1 MNIARSVTG
10 NVWIGMVFRLILAA
24 VLIYAGVAKVFEPDG
39 ARNAI
44 LAYRIFDANIAS
56 VLGWALPIGEI
67 IIGLLLLVGLF
78 VRWAG
83 LATALLMIGF
93 VVGIASVW
101 MRGYNIDCGCF
112 GGGGD
117 ITGEGKNWR
126 YLSEILR
133 DLLFTG
139 MGVWLIAWPMTA
151 LGLERTPV
159 EAARRV
165 VSEDDDAT
173 IEALDVPETNTNQGE
188 QQYV

>member
-1 MNIARSVTG
+1 MSAARSLAG
-10 NVWIGMVFRLILAA
+10 NAWVGLALRLILAA
-24 VLIYAGVAKVFEPDG
+24 VLIYAGVIKVFEPDG

-44 LAYRIFDANIAS
+44 LAYRIFDADLAT

-83 LATALLMIGF
+83 LATALLMTAF
-93 VVGIASVW
+93 VIGIASVW

-117 ITGEGKNWR
+117 ITGEGKDWR
-126 YLSEILR
+126 YASEILR

-139 MGVWLIAWPMTA
+139 MGVWLVAWPVTA
-151 LGLERTPV
+151 LGLERASV
-159 EAARRV
+159 EATMHEILG
-165 VSEDDDAT
+165 EDRAGPPPSG
-173 IEALDVPETNTNQGE
+173 VNETNTDEGDRQHG
-188 QQYV
+188 

>member
-24 VLIYAGVAKVFEPDG
+24 VLIYAGVAKVFEPGG

-101 MRGYNIDCGCF
+101 MRGYNSDCGCF

-139 MGVWLIAWPMTA
+139 IGVWLIAWPMTA

-159 EAARRV
+159 EPARRV

>member
-1 MNIARSVTG
+1 MNVARSLRG
-10 NVWIGMVFRLILAA
+10 NAWIGLAFRLILAA
-24 VLIYAGVAKVFEPDG
+24 VLIYAGVVKVFEPDG

-44 LAYRIFDANIAS
+44 LAYRIFDADIAS

-83 LATALLMIGF
+83 LATALLMTGF
-93 VVGIASVW
+93 IIGIASVW
-101 MRGYNIDCGCF
+101 MHGYNIDCGCF

-117 ITGEGKNWR
+117 ITDEGKNWR

-139 MGVWLIAWPMTA
+139 MGVWLVAWPVTA

-159 EAARRV
+159 EATRRV
-165 VSEDDDAT
+165 VPEDDDAT
-173 IEALDVPETNTNQGE
+173 IEALDILETNTNQGE
-188 QQYV
+188 QQHV

>member
-1 MNIARSVTG
+1 
-10 NVWIGMVFRLILAA
+10 
-24 VLIYAGVAKVFEPDG
+24 
-39 ARNAI
+39 
-44 LAYRIFDANIAS
+44 
-56 VLGWALPIGEI
+56 
-67 IIGLLLLVGLF
+67 
-78 VRWAG
+78 
-83 LATALLMIGF
+83 MIGF

-159 EAARRV
+159 EPARRV

>member
-1 MNIARSVTG
+1 MNGVRSLRG
-10 NVWIGMVFRLILAA
+10 NAWIGMAWRLILAA
-24 VLIYAGVAKVFEPDG
+24 VLIYAGVVKVFEPDG
-39 ARNAI
+39 ARNAV
-44 LAYRIFDANIAS
+44 LAYRIFDADVAS
-56 VLGWALPIGEI
+56 VLGWVLPIGEI
-67 IIGLLLLVGLF
+67 IIGLLLLVGIF

-83 LATALLMIGF
+83 LATALLMTGF
-93 VVGIASVW
+93 IIGIASVW

-139 MGVWLIAWPMTA
+139 MGVWLVAWPVTA

-159 EAARRV
+159 EAPTHV
-165 VSEDDDAT
+165 VPDDDDAR
-173 IEALDVPETNTNQGE
+173 IETLDVIESNTNQGE

>member
-159 EAARRV
+159 EPARRV

>member
-1 MNIARSVTG
+1 MNGVRSLTG
-10 NVWIGMVFRLILAA
+10 NAWIGLAFRLILAA
-24 VLIYAGVAKVFEPDG
+24 VLIYAGVIKAFEPDG

-44 LAYRIFDANIAS
+44 LAYRLFDADIAS

-67 IIGLLLLVGLF
+67 IVGLLLLVGLF

-83 LATALLMIGF
+83 LAAALLMAGF
-93 VVGIASVW
+93 IIGIASVW

-126 YLSEILR
+126 YTSEILR

-139 MGVWLIAWPMTA
+139 MGVWLVAWPVTA
-151 LGLERTPV
+151 LGLERASV
-159 EAARRV
+159 EANLQGALADG
-165 VSEDDDAT
+165 EAT
-173 IEALDVPETNTNQGE
+173 DKASDVNETNTNQGE
-188 QQYV
+188 RQHG

>member
-139 MGVWLIAWPMTA
+139 IGVWLIAWPMTA

-159 EAARRV
+159 EPARRV

-173 IEALDVPETNTNQGE
+173 IEALDVPETNTTQGE

>member
-1 MNIARSVTG
+1 MNVASSLRG
-10 NVWIGMVFRLILAA
+10 NAWIGTACRLILAA
-24 VLIYAGVAKVFEPDG
+24 VLIYAGVVKVFEPDG
-39 ARNAI
+39 ARNAV
-44 LAYRIFDANIAS
+44 LAYRIFDADVAS
-56 VLGWALPIGEI
+56 VIGWALPIGEI

-83 LATALLMIGF
+83 LATALLMTGF
-93 VVGIASVW
+93 IIGIASVW

-133 DLLFTG
+133 DFLFTG
-139 MGVWLIAWPMTA
+139 MGVWLVAWPVTA

-159 EAARRV
+159 EVPIRV
-165 VSEDDDAT
+165 VPDDDDAR
-173 IEALDVPETNTNQGE
+173 IEVLDVIKTNTNQGE
-188 QQYV
+188 QQHV

>member
-139 MGVWLIAWPMTA
+139 IGVWLIAWPMTA

-159 EAARRV
+159 EPARRV

>member
-126 YLSEILR
+126 YASEILR

-139 MGVWLIAWPMTA
+139 MGIWLVAWPVTA
-151 LGLERTPV
+151 LGLERSSV
-159 EAARRV
+159 EATV
-165 VSEDDDAT
+165 H
-173 IEALDVPETNTNQGE
+173 EALDDEPARISTSVVTGTHENQGE
-188 QQYV
+188 QQHG

>member
-1 MNIARSVTG
+1 MNLARSFAG
-10 NVWIGMVFRLILAA
+10 NVWIGLVFRLILAA

-44 LAYRIFDANIAS
+44 LAYRIFDADIAS

-83 LATALLMIGF
+83 LATALLMTGFMIGI
-93 VVGIASVW
+93 VSVW

-117 ITGEGKNWR
+117 ITGEGKTWR

-139 MGVWLIAWPMTA
+139 MGVWLVAWPVTA

-159 EAARRV
+159 DLTRRV
-165 VSEDDDAT
+165 VPADEDAT
-173 IEALDVPETNTNQGE
+173 IEPLDVFETITNQGE
-188 QQYV
+188 QQHV

>member
-10 NVWIGMVFRLILAA
+10 TVWIGMVFRLILAA

-139 MGVWLIAWPMTA
+139 IGVWLIAWPMTA

-159 EAARRV
+159 EPARRV